1 MLLLKDNC
9 SLCERIFP
17 HYALKKCYR
26 CRRWYCRDC
35 ITFTKDGEI
44 ICLNCARR
52 IVSPKKL
59 GTKYSPFSRYLLRRA
74 KYTSQVTLSFAK
86 IEGIIGDNLPF
97 GALRNR
103 EWWTNTTRTSQG
115 QSWLRVGWKVQDVDL
130 DKRTVTLTR
139 AAGIEIKPIKRRRRR
154 KKTPHDFKLPVKP
167 KPRRI
172 PSKTKIAKVQA
183 RLRNVERRR
192 SSMKK
197 HRGKFKAKP
206 AQEKRLFKPEA
217 KPTSRED
224 EQ

>member
-9 SLCERIFP
+9 SLCDRIFP
-17 HYALKKCYR
+17 HYALRRCYR

-44 ICLNCARR
+44 LCLNCARR
-52 IVSPKKL
+52 IVSPKKF

-74 KYTSQVTLSFAK
+74 KYTSHVTLSFAE

-97 GALRNR
+97 GALRT
-103 EWWTNTTRTSQG
+103 EGWWTNTRSTSQG
-115 QSWLRVGWKVQDVDL
+115 QAWLTVGWKVQEVDL
-130 DKRTVTLTR
+130 NKRTVTFARVADAET
-139 AAGIEIKPIKRRRRR
+139 KPRKRRKRR
-154 KKTPHDFKLPVKP
+154 KKSTSVFELPAKP

-183 RLRNVERRR
+183 RLKNVERKK
-192 SSMKK
+192 SSMRRYK
-197 HRGKFKAKP
+197 GKFKPQP

-217 KPTSRED
+217 KPTLHED
-224 EQ
+224 GQ